1 MELWVI
7 ISVVAAFLQNL
18 RSALQKYLKGRMGTT
33 GATFVRFGFG
43 APFALFYL
51 AIMHFGLGHPLPAP
65 NTTFLFWA
73 AVVVI
78 TQIAATFLL
87 IHLFSFRNFVV
98 GTAYS
103 RTEPMQ
109 AAIIAFL
116 VFSERLSASAI
127 VAIAIAVAGVM
138 LLSVARTA
146 VTPKTLVQSVFSRTA
161 GIGLFSGTLFGLAAV
176 GVRAASLAL
185 EPGLPAPDAAMQAA
199 FTLVTVILV
208 QSVVMFVWMVIREP
222 AEIGHIRAAW
232 KPSLMV
238 GFAGATASFCW
249 FFAMTLQHAA
259 LVKVVGQ
266 VEMIFTIASS
276 AFIFREHINTR
287 EIAGCAAIV
296 TGIVVLLLT

>member
-43 APFALFYL
+43 APFALLYL
-51 AIMHFGLGHPLPAP
+51 AIMRFGLGHPLPVP
-65 NTTFLFWA
+65 NATFLFWA
-73 AVVVI
+73 VVVVV

-116 VFSERLSASAI
+116 VFSERLSASA
-127 VAIAIAVAGVM
+127 VLAIAIAVAGVM

-161 GIGLFSGTLFGLAAV
+161 GIGLLSGTLFGLAAV

-185 EPGLPAPDAAMQAA
+185 QPGLPAPDAAMQAA

-276 AFIFREHINTR
+276 AFIFKEHINTR

>member
-1 MELWVI
+1 MELWAI
-7 ISVVAAFLQNL
+7 ISITAAFLQNL

-43 APFALFYL
+43 APFALLYL
-51 AIMHFGLGHPLPAP
+51 AIMHFGLGHPLPAL
-65 NTTFLFWA
+65 NGAFLFWA
-73 AVVVI
+73 GVIVV
-78 TQIAATFLL
+78 TQIGATFLL

-116 VFSERLSASAI
+116 IFSEKLSGSAI
-127 VAIAIAVAGVM
+127 LAIAIAVAGVM

-146 VTPKTLVQSVFSRTA
+146 VTPRTLVQSILSRTA
-161 GIGLFSGTLFGLAAV
+161 GIGLLSGTLFGLAAV
-176 GVRAASLAL
+176 AVRAASLAL
-185 EPGLPAPDAAMQAA
+185 EPGLDRPDPAMQAA
-199 FTLVTVILV
+199 FTLVVVIVVQAIAMFLWMLV
-208 QSVVMFVWMVIREP
+208 KDP
-222 AEIGHIRAAW
+222 KEIGHIRAAW
-232 KPSLMV
+232 KPSFMV

-266 VEMIFTIASS
+266 VEMLFTIASS
-276 AFIFREHINTR
+276 AFIFREHINAR
-287 EIAGCAAIV
+287 EIVGCLAIV
-296 TGIVVLLLT
+296 TGILVLLLT

>member
-1 MELWVI
+1 MELWVAVSI
-7 ISVVAAFLQNL
+7 AAAFLQNL

-43 APFALFYL
+43 APFALAYL
-51 AIMHFGLGHPLPAP
+51 AFMHFGLGHPLPAM
-65 NTTFLFWA
+65 NAGFLLWV
-73 AVVVI
+73 AVVVV
-78 TQIAATFLL
+78 TQIGATFLL

-109 AAIIAFL
+109 AAIIAYL
-116 VFSERLSASAI
+116 IFSERLAASAI

-146 VTPKTLVQSVFSRTA
+146 ITPKTLVSSVFSKTA

-185 EPGLPAPDAAMQAA
+185 APGLPAPDPAMQAG
-199 FTLVTVILV
+199 FTLVVVILV
-208 QSVVMFVWMVIREP
+208 QAVVMFGWMLAREP
-222 AEIGHIRAAW
+222 QEIGRIRAAW
-232 KPSLMV
+232 RPSLLV
-238 GFAGATASFCW
+238 GFAGATASFGW

-266 VEMIFTIASS
+266 VEMLFTIASS
-276 AFIFREHINTR
+276 AFIFKEHINAR
-287 EIAGCAAIV
+287 EITGCLAIV
-296 TGIVVLLLT
+296 LGILVLLLA